1 MQFFKTS
8 LLALLV
14 FGVGTGIGLAWKS
27 GWIPVEFG
35 SANTGAL
42 TDDANDPDNF
52 GAATANAEST
62 AEDPELFAAQSEP
75 PAEAVSDFRPA
86 RVANVEPD
94 QPAELEW
101 AREPAATPANP
112 PARIPA
118 EFVEEPRREF
128 PRRPNRDIR
137 LAAAEEPAAEARQPD
152 GPASSIAAE
161 LRTIDEQIANE
172 EFLAAHRSLSK
183 LYWNHKEAR
192 NELLRRLDQTSRMIF
207 YEPRPH
213 LIEPYVIQPNDQLG
227 VIAKKYQLTWEY
239 LAKLNRTDPKRIQLN
254 QKLKVL
260 KGPFAAVVDLNE
272 FALTVHLQGY
282 YVRRYQVGIGKDG
295 ASPIGKFAVLNKVD
309 NPQYT
314 GPDGKVVSADDPSN
328 PLGERWIDLGESY
341 GIHGTIEPDSI
352 GKAASRG
359 CIRMRDKDVV
369 EVYDFLVKGSEVVI
383 RK

>member
-8 LLALLV
+8 LLAILV

-35 SANTGAL
+35 TANTGAL

-52 GAATANAEST
+52 GAST
-62 AEDPELFAAQSEP
+62 VDSEPAAEDPELFAAQSEP
-75 PAEAVSDFRPA
+75 PAENSDFRPA
-86 RVANVEPD
+86 RVAAVEPER
-94 QPAELEW
+94 PAELEW
-101 AREPAATPANP
+101 ARDPTPASP

-118 EFVEEPRREF
+118 EFVEPAQAEMPRRS
-128 PRRPNRDIR
+128 NRDIR
-137 LAAAEEPAAEARQPD
+137 LAAAEEPAAEPRQTSD
-152 GPASSIAAE
+152 PASSIAEE
-161 LRTIDEQIANE
+161 LKTIDQQIANE
-172 EFLAAHRSLSK
+172 EFLPAHRALSK

-192 NELLRRLDQTSRMIF
+192 SELLRRLDQTSRMIF

-227 VIAKKYQLTWEY
+227 VVAKKYQLTWEY

-314 GPDGKVVSADDPSN
+314 GPDGKVISADDPSN

-359 CIRMRDKDVV
+359 CIRMRDKDVI